1 MKKERIQQVE
11 ELAEIFEDCGS
22 LSDSEFADEFGWTKN
37 EQRAYAYGMA
47 FAAKVLGG
55 KKKPLGLL
63 CGIGMEYARKR
74 KGRLASDEAWTAMFG
89 DPVGELGEI
98 LAEVM
103 QRD

>member
-1 MKKERIQQVE
+1 MKKECIRQVE
-11 ELAEIFEDCGS
+11 ELAEVFEDCGN
-22 LSDSEFADEFGWTKN
+22 LSDSEFASTFGWTKD

-63 CGIGMEYARKR
+63 CGMGMDYAHRRKN
-74 KGRLASDEAWTAMFG
+74 KAGSDEAWTVMFG

-98 LAEVM
+98 LAEAV
-103 QRD
+103 QHG

>member
-1 MKKERIQQVE
+1 MKKERIKQVE
-11 ELAEIFEDCGS
+11 DLAEIFEDCGN
-22 LSDSEFADEFGWTKN
+22 LSDSEFANEFGWTKD

-47 FAAKVLGG
+47 FAAKVLGS

-63 CGIGMEYARKR
+63 CGMGMDYACRRKR
-74 KGRLASDEAWTAMFG
+74 KTASDEAWAAMFG

-103 QRD
+103 QRE